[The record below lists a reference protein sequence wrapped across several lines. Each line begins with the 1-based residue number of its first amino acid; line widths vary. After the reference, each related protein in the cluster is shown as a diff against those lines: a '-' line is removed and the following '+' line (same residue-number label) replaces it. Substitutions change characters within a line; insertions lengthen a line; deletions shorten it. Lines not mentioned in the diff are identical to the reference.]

1 MIKELETSIKKEATE
16 VKESENTFSLLE
28 NQLSDAKD
36 ELKAVK
42 KRKIKEI
49 AKADEDTVEIIEE
62 TYAEIED
69 ELINRIKGLQNQM
82 NLSVDKR
89 NDIIR
94 INRLAKTAIDIF
106 NDILNKKNLDKK
118 DLELIID
125 KIIVFEDRIHVKL
138 KADIDNLLKVGVVTT
153 FYYQQV
159 EGREQLL
166 SVAEKSNYGTSVNFN
181 QDSKV
186 IVNHKES
193 TDTHNNLAKSCVG
206 DLLTTIVPLKTR
218 NKLERLFTVN
228 VISSGDTLLTTLTE
242 CRKADEQG
250 VCEDSKVPEKENK
263 ALVEERIGQIKRK
276 LFVGGMIG
284 LAERVG
290 KG

>member
-1 MIKELETSIKKEATE
+1 M
-16 VKESENTFSLLE
+16 E

-166 SVAEKSNYGTSVNFN
+166 SVAEETNYGTSVNFN
-181 QDSKV
+181 HDSKV
-186 IVNHKES
+186 I
-193 TDTHNNLAKSCVG
+193 
-206 DLLTTIVPLKTR
+206 
-218 NKLERLFTVN
+218 
-228 VISSGDTLLTTLTE
+228 SSM
-242 CRKADEQG
+242 K
-250 VCEDSKVPEKENK
+250 
-263 ALVEERIGQIKRK
+263 
-276 LFVGGMIG
+276 
-284 LAERVG
+284 
-290 KG
+290 